1 MTEVLFSPKLALLG
15 FNDSRFVEIG
25 DQIKSEYLLAQ
36 KYKKKEDNLF
46 IFPLQLILFSTS
58 NFIRI
63 KSFK

>member
-36 KYKKKEDNLF
+36 KYQKKRDKLF
-46 IFPLQLILFSTS
+46 FHYSLYFLVHQIL
-58 NFIRI
+58 
-63 KSFK
+63 